1 MRVMEPAAG
10 AGGMVIATAEAFAGE
25 GINYQ
30 QAMHATCIDI
40 DATAVHMAYV
50 QLSLLHIPAIVMH
63 GNALSLEQ
71 WGYWLTP
78 AHILGFWDAS
88 AREEQKDKADHAVPA
103 MPEAVMQQAGEVAA
117 VQTGT
122 GQLTLF

>member
-1 MRVMEPAAG
+1 
-10 AGGMVIATAEAFAGE
+10 MVIATAAAFAEE

-30 QAMHATCIDI
+30 QAMHTTCIDI

-63 GNALSLEQ
+63 GNALSMEQ

-78 AHILGFWDAS
+78 AHVLGFWDARLKRDAS
-88 AREEQKDKADHAVPA
+88 ARQDGCEKAEHAVGDDGE
-103 MPEAVMQQAGEVAA
+103 MAGD
-117 VQTGT
+117 
-122 GQLTLF
+122 F

>member
-1 MRVMEPAAG
+1 
-10 AGGMVIATAEAFAGE
+10 MVIATAEAFRDE

-50 QLSLLHIPAIVMH
+50 QLTLLHIPAIVIH

-78 AHILGFWDAS
+78 AHVLGFWDAKLKRDAS
-88 AREEQKDKADHAVPA
+88 ARQDWGEKADHAVPA
-103 MPEAVMQQAGEVAA
+103 MPEAVLQQVREVAA
-117 VQTGT
+117 VQSST